1 MKQQNCIGTI
11 QPDFELQTV
20 PKLDLAHGVSATIRA
35 LFAILCLWQRRV
47 EMRARMAQLD
57 ARTLDDIGL
66 SREQVMAEAKKPF
79 WKA

>member
-11 QPDFELQTV
+11 RADFELQV
-20 PKLDLAHGVSATIRA
+20 APKLDLAHGVTGAARA
-35 LFAILCLWQRRV
+35 LFATLCLWQQRV
-47 EMRARMAQLD
+47 EMRARMVQLD

-66 SREQVMAEAKKPF
+66 SREHVMAEAEKPF

>member
-1 MKQQNCIGTI
+1 MKHQTI
-11 QPDFELQTV
+11 
-20 PKLDLAHGVSATIRA
+20 PKLDLAHGITGAIRA
-35 LFAILCLWQRRV
+35 LFATLCLWQQRV

-66 SREQVMAEAKKPF
+66 SREHVMAEVKKSF